1 MAAMNPPI
9 SFTLNGRDVAAQLGE
24 TLIEVARREGVE
36 IPHLCWTPGLA
47 PAGNCRACVVEVD
60 GERTLAA
67 SCCRQ
72 PTAGMKVQ
80 TASARAR
87 ASQRLVLE
95 LLQSDMPE
103 ARHTRDSEVDEWS
116 ARLEVGRPRFPARPA
131 QAEPAADLSHPAIAV
146 NLDACIQCTRCLRAC
161 RDEQANDVIGL
172 ALRGPHAKI
181 VFDMDDAMGAST
193 CVACGE
199 CVQACPTGAL
209 SPARDVALQP
219 VTKQVDS
226 VCPYCGVGC
235 QLTYHVADD
244 AEPLAQPVGSVA
256 SSVTPSAIVK
266 PTDRIVFVE
275 GRKGPANDGRLC
287 VKGRY
292 GFDYARHPQR
302 LTVPLIRRADAPKDA
317 TAALDPATARAWFRE
332 ATWEEALEVAGRGLR
347 TIRDRDGPKA
357 LAGFGSA
364 KGSNEEAYLFQKLVR
379 VGFGSNNV
387 DHCTRLCHA
396 SSVAALLEGI
406 GSGAVSNPVK
416 DVAKAEVVIVIGAN
430 PVVNHPVAASFIK
443 NAVRQGTKLILMD
456 PRRTDLSRHA
466 HRVLQ
471 FRPDTDVALLNALM
485 HVIVEEGLVDADFIA
500 ARTEGYEALRDNVRA
515 FSPEAMAPVCGIDAA
530 TIREVA
536 RMYATSRA
544 SMILWGMGVSQHV
557 HGTDN
562 ARCLIALALMTGQ
575 IGRPGT
581 GLHPL
586 RGQNNVQGASDA
598 GLIPMMYP
606 DYHRVSEPWA
616 RELVARAWGVEP
628 HRLDPDPGL
637 TVVEVMKAAL
647 AGQLKGLYIMGE
659 NPAMSDPDAD
669 HARQAMAGLEMLV
682 VQDIF
687 LTETACLA
695 DVVLPASAFAEKT
708 GTFTNT
714 DRTVQMGRQ
723 ALSLPGQ
730 ARQDLWILTAMAQ
743 QLGLDWSAYGATPA
757 DCRLA
762 VARVFDEMRS
772 VMPSIAGITW
782 GRLEHEH
789 AVTYPCEHEGD
800 PGEPVVFTDHFP
812 RPSGRAR
819 FVPADI
825 IPADERPDAEYPL
838 VLITGRQ
845 LEHWHTGSMTRRSAV
860 LDAIEPDPVA
870 LVHPLQLER
879 LGIQPGELM
888 TVATRR
894 GHVSLYA
901 RADEGTPQGAVFVA
915 FCWAEAAIN
924 RLTNPALDPVAKIP
938 EFKYCAVKVTAGGE
952 ALADGSFGHGHV
964 MADVA

>member
-1 MAAMNPPI
+1 
-9 SFTLNGRDVAAQLGE
+9 
-24 TLIEVARREGVE
+24 VE

-47 PAGNCRACVVEVD
+47 PAGNCRACVVEVE

-72 PTAGMKVQ
+72 PTAGMKVR
-80 TASARAR
+80 TDSERAR

-95 LLQSDMPE
+95 LLQTDMPE
-103 ARHTRDSEVDEWS
+103 ARHTRDSEVDAWS
-116 ARLEVGRPRFPARPA
+116 ARLEVGLPRFPSRPA
-131 QAEPAADLSHPAIAV
+131 QAEPAPDLSHPAIAV
-146 NLDACIQCTRCLRAC
+146 DLDACIQCTRCLRAC

-209 SPARDVALQP
+209 SPARDAALQP
-219 VTKQVDS
+219 VTRQVDS

-244 AEPLAQPVGSVA
+244 DK
-256 SSVTPSAIVK
+256 T
-266 PTDRIVFVE
+266 TDRIVFVE
-275 GRKGPANDGRLC
+275 GRNGPANSGRLC

-302 LTVPLIRRADAPKDA
+302 LTVPLIRRADAPKNA
-317 TAALDPATARAWFRE
+317 SAALDPATARAWFRE

-379 VGFGSNNV
+379 LGFGSNNV

-500 ARTEGYEALRDNVRA
+500 HRTEGYEALRDNVRA

-536 RMYATSRA
+536 RLYATSRA

-616 RELVARAWGVEP
+616 RELVARAWGVAP
-628 HRLDPDPGL
+628 DRLDPDPGL

-743 QLGLDWSAYGATPA
+743 QLGLDWSTYGATSA
-757 DCRLA
+757 DCRQA

-772 VMPSIAGITW
+772 VMPSIGGITW
-782 GRLEHEH
+782 QRLEQED

-800 PGEPVVFTDHFP
+800 PGEHVVFTDHFP

-901 RADEGTPQGAVFVA
+901 RADEGTPEGAVFVA

-938 EFKYCAVKVTAGGE
+938 EFKYCAVKVTPGGE
-952 ALADGSFGHGHV
+952 ALAEGSFGHGHV
-964 MADVA
+964 MADVAVG